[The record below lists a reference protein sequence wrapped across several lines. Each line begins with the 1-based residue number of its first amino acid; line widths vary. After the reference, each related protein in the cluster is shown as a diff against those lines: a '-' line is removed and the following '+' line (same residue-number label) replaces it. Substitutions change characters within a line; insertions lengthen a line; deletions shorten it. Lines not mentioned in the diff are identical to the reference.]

1 MTIHHQ
7 QRQQRESTSEFV
19 AHVPC
24 DTCGSRDN
32 AALFT
37 DGHTYC
43 FGCAEHVQGY
53 AERVSVVPSK
63 TKASQPLLE
72 GDYRPLRKRM
82 LTEETCRKFGYQ
94 VGKNSQGQP
103 VQIATYR
110 DSAGRPAAQ
119 KLRTKDKNF
128 SIVGD
133 ASAMTLFGSHLWSK
147 GKKIVVCEGEIDAMS
162 VSQIQ
167 GHRWATVSVSGG
179 AQSAKKCLLKSL
191 DYLSNF
197 EEIVLM
203 FDADEAG
210 QSAAVACAEA
220 LPLGKVK
227 IATMPEGFK
236 DPNEVLL
243 GGESAA
249 LIDAIFGA
257 SDYRPDGIVSAKDL
271 RDIVGEAD
279 AKADIEYP
287 YTKLNDVLM
296 GIRTSSLITIAAGS
310 GVGKSTLVRE
320 FAYSIHQSG
329 KAGPVGMM
337 MLEETTKRSLQGLVG
352 LHMNKNITVDPDA
365 ATREEIE
372 ASFDSLV
379 AKQQVYFF
387 DHFGGSDLQV
397 LSNRIRYMNKG
408 LGCKVIFL
416 DHISLLISAATG
428 GVTDER
434 RLIDQIMN
442 DLRVLVQELDIALFV
457 VSHLRRP
464 QSEAGHEGGAKV
476 QLSQLRGSHAIAQL
490 ADACIGLEV
499 DSEDP
504 TAGLRNLVVLKNRH
518 TGAVGHAGSLRYDMA
533 SGRLSEVDGAFEDVP
548 F

>member
-1 MTIHHQ
+1 MSMD
-7 QRQQRESTSEFV
+7 ESTSEFV

-24 DTCGSRDN
+24 EACGSRDN
-32 AALFT
+32 AGIYT

-43 FGCAEHVQGY
+43 FGCTEHVQGD
-53 AERVSVVPSK
+53 ADSGSVVPSQ
-63 TKASQPLLE
+63 TKALLPLIQGE
-72 GDYRPLRKRM
+72 YRPLRARG

-94 VGKNSQGQP
+94 VGLNSQGKT

-110 DSAGRPAAQ
+110 DSAGRPVAQ
-119 KLRTKDKNF
+119 KLRTKDKQF
-128 SIVGD
+128 SVVGD
-133 ASAMTLFGSHLWSK
+133 GKAMTLFGSHLYSK
-147 GKKIVVCEGEIDAMS
+147 GKKIVVCEGEIDAMT

-167 GHRWATVSVSGG
+167 GHKWATVSIPSGS
-179 AQSAKKCLLKSL
+179 QSAKKALMKAL

-197 EEIVLM
+197 DEIVLM
-203 FDADEAG
+203 FDADAAG
-210 QSAAVACAEA
+210 QSAALDCAEA
-220 LPLGKVK
+220 LPIGKVK

-236 DPNEVLL
+236 DPNDCML
-243 GGESAA
+243 GGKSAEIINSIHQA
-249 LIDAIFGA
+249 NDF
-257 SDYRPDGIVSAKDL
+257 RPDGIVSASDL

-287 YTKLNDVLM
+287 YTKLNDLLM

-320 FAYSIHQSG
+320 FAYAIHQSG

-379 AKQQVYFF
+379 QKQQVYFF

-416 DHISLLISAATG
+416 DHISILISAATG

-434 RLIDQIMN
+434 RLVDQVMN

-499 DSEDP
+499 DADDP
-504 TAGLRNLVVLKNRH
+504 TSGLRNLVVLKNRH
-518 TGAVGHAGSLRYDMA
+518 TGQTGNAGTLRYDRDT
-533 SGRLSEVDGAFEDVP
+533 GRLSEVDEAFDSDVP

>member
-1 MTIHHQ
+1 MNSNAD
-7 QRQQRESTSEFV
+7 STSEFV
-19 AHVPC
+19 AHVAC
-24 DTCGSRDN
+24 EACGSKDN
-32 AALFT
+32 AGIYT

-43 FGCAEHVQGY
+43 FGCSEHVQGDTDN
-53 AERVSVVPSK
+53 VSVVPSSP
-63 TKASQPLLE
+63 KAKVPLLE
-72 GDYRPLRKRM
+72 GDYRPLRVRG
-82 LTEETCRKFGYQ
+82 LTEDTCRKFGYMVSQ
-94 VGKNSQGQP
+94 NSRGET
-103 VQIATYR
+103 VQAAIYR
-110 DSAGRPAAQ
+110 DIAGRPVAQ
-119 KLRTKDKNF
+119 KLRTKDKQF
-128 SIVGD
+128 SILGD
-133 ASAMTLFGSHLWSK
+133 AKEMTLFGSHLWSK
-147 GKKIVVCEGEIDAMS
+147 GKKIVVCEGEIDAMT

-167 GHRWATVSVSGG
+167 GHKWATVSIPTGS
-179 AQSAKKCLLKSL
+179 QSAKKALLKSL

-203 FDADEAG
+203 FDADDAG

-220 LPLGKVK
+220 LPIGKVK
-227 IATMPEGFK
+227 IATMPEGLK
-236 DPNEVLL
+236 DPNECLL
-243 GGESAA
+243 AGKGSAV
-249 LIDAIFGA
+249 IEAIWAAADF
-257 SDYRPDGIVSAKDL
+257 RPDGIVSASDL
-271 RDIVGEAD
+271 RDIVGQAD
-279 AKADIEYP
+279 AKAEINYP
-287 YTKLNDVLM
+287 YSALNDMLM

-320 FAYSIHQSG
+320 FAYAIHQSG

-352 LHMNKNITVDPDA
+352 LHMNKNITVDPDC

-379 AKQQVYFF
+379 SKQQLYFF

-397 LSNRIRYMNKG
+397 IANRIRYMNKG

-476 QLSQLRGSHAIAQL
+476 QLSQLRGSHSIAQL

-499 DSEDP
+499 NSDDP
-504 TAGLRNLVVLKNRH
+504 ASGLRNLVVLKNRH
-518 TGAVGHAGSLRYDMA
+518 TGQTGNAGSLRYDRET
-533 SGRLSEVDGAFEDVP
+533 GRLTEADASFDDAP

>member
-1 MTIHHQ
+1 MTIHQ
-7 QRQQRESTSEFV
+7 QQQQESTSEFV

-32 AALFT
+32 AALFD

-43 FGCAEHVQGY
+43 FGCAEHVQGD
-53 AERVSVVPSK
+53 AERVSVV
-63 TKASQPLLE
+63 ASQNKALLPLIE
-72 GDYRPLRKRM
+72 GEYRPLRARG

-94 VGKNSQGQP
+94 VGKNSQGKT

-110 DSAGRPAAQ
+110 DGAGRPVAQ
-119 KLRTKDKNF
+119 KLRTKDKQF
-128 SIVGD
+128 SVVGD
-133 ASAMTLFGSHLWSK
+133 GKAMTLFGSHLWSK
-147 GKKIVVCEGEIDAMS
+147 GRKIVVCEGEIDAMT

-167 GHRWATVSVSGG
+167 GHKWATVSIPSGS
-179 AQSAKKCLLKSL
+179 QSAKKSLMKAL

-197 EEIVLM
+197 SEIVLM

-210 QSAAVACAEA
+210 QSASIDCAEA
-220 LPLGKVK
+220 LPIGKVK

-236 DPNEVLL
+236 DPNECML
-243 GGESAA
+243 GGKSAE
-249 LIDAIFGA
+249 IINAIHQANDF
-257 SDYRPDGIVSAKDL
+257 RPDGIVSASDL
-271 RDIVGEAD
+271 RDIVGQAD
-279 AKADIEYP
+279 AKAEIEYP
-287 YTKLNDVLM
+287 YTKLNEVLM

-320 FAYSIHQSG
+320 FAYAIHQSG

-379 AKQQVYFF
+379 SKQQVYFF

-397 LSNRIRYMNKG
+397 LSNRIRYMSKG

-499 DSEDP
+499 DSDDP
-504 TAGLRNLVVLKNRH
+504 TSGLRNLVVLKNRH
-518 TGAVGHAGSLRYDMA
+518 TGQTGNAGSLRYDRQT
-533 SGRLSEVDGAFEDVP
+533 GRLTEVDGAFDSDVP

>member
-1 MTIHHQ
+1 MSTD
-7 QRQQRESTSEFV
+7 ESTSEFV

-24 DTCGSRDN
+24 EACGSRDN
-32 AALFT
+32 AGIYT

-43 FGCAEHVQGY
+43 FGCAEHVQGD
-53 AERVSVVPSK
+53 ADSGSVVASQ
-63 TKASQPLLE
+63 TKALLPLIE
-72 GDYRPLRKRM
+72 GEYRPLRARG

-94 VGKNSQGQP
+94 VGLNSQGKT

-110 DSAGRPAAQ
+110 DSAGRPVAQ
-119 KLRTKDKNF
+119 KLRTKDKQF
-128 SIVGD
+128 SVVGD
-133 ASAMTLFGSHLWSK
+133 GKAMTLFGSHLWSK
-147 GKKIVVCEGEIDAMS
+147 GKKIVVCEGEIDAMT

-167 GHRWATVSVSGG
+167 GHKWATVSIPSGS
-179 AQSAKKCLLKSL
+179 QSAKKSLMKAL

-197 EEIVLM
+197 DEIVLM

-210 QSAAVACAEA
+210 QSAALDCAEA
-220 LPLGKVK
+220 LPIGKVK

-236 DPNEVLL
+236 DPNECML
-243 GGESAA
+243 GGKSAEIINSIHQA
-249 LIDAIFGA
+249 NDF
-257 SDYRPDGIVSAKDL
+257 RPDGIVSASDL
-271 RDIVGEAD
+271 RDIVGQAD
-279 AKADIEYP
+279 AKAEIEYP
-287 YTKLNDVLM
+287 YTKLNEVLM

-320 FAYSIHQSG
+320 FAYAIHMSG

-352 LHMNKNITVDPDA
+352 LHMNKNITVDPDCA
-365 ATREEIE
+365 AREEIE
-372 ASFDSLV
+372 ASFDDLV
-379 AKQQVYFF
+379 SERQLYFF

-397 LSNRIRYMNKG
+397 ISNRIRYMNKG

-416 DHISLLISAATG
+416 DHISILISAATG

-434 RLIDQIMN
+434 RLVDQVMN

-499 DSEDP
+499 DADDP
-504 TAGLRNLVVLKNRH
+504 TSGLRNLVVLKNRH
-518 TGAVGHAGSLRYDMA
+518 TGQTGNAGTLRYDRDT
-533 SGRLSEVDGAFEDVP
+533 GRLSEVDEAFDSDVP

>member
-1 MTIHHQ
+1 MSTD
-7 QRQQRESTSEFV
+7 ESTSEFV

-24 DTCGSRDN
+24 EACGSRDN
-32 AALFT
+32 AGIYT

-43 FGCAEHVQGY
+43 FGCAEHVQGD
-53 AERVSVVPSK
+53 ADSGSVVASQ
-63 TKASQPLLE
+63 TKALLPLIE
-72 GDYRPLRKRM
+72 GEYRPLRARG

-94 VGKNSQGQP
+94 VGLNSQGKT

-110 DSAGRPAAQ
+110 DSAGRPVAQ
-119 KLRTKDKNF
+119 KLRTKDKQF
-128 SIVGD
+128 SVVGD
-133 ASAMTLFGSHLWSK
+133 GKAMTLFGSHLWSK
-147 GKKIVVCEGEIDAMS
+147 GKKIVVCEGEIDAMT

-167 GHRWATVSVSGG
+167 GHKWATVSIPSGS
-179 AQSAKKCLLKSL
+179 QSAKKSLMKAL

-197 EEIVLM
+197 DEIVLM

-210 QSAAVACAEA
+210 QSAALDCAEA
-220 LPLGKVK
+220 LPIGKVK

-236 DPNEVLL
+236 DPNECML
-243 GGESAA
+243 GGKSAEIINSIHQA
-249 LIDAIFGA
+249 NDF
-257 SDYRPDGIVSAKDL
+257 RPDGIVSASDL
-271 RDIVGEAD
+271 RDIVGQAD
-279 AKADIEYP
+279 AKAEIEYP
-287 YTKLNDVLM
+287 YTKLNEVLM

-320 FAYSIHQSG
+320 FAYAIHMSG

-352 LHMNKNITVDPDA
+352 LHMNKNITVDPDCA
-365 ATREEIE
+365 AREEIE
-372 ASFDSLV
+372 ASFDDLV
-379 AKQQVYFF
+379 SERQLYFF

-397 LSNRIRYMNKG
+397 ISNRIRYMNKG

-416 DHISLLISAATG
+416 DHISILISAATG

-434 RLIDQIMN
+434 RLVDQVMN

-499 DSEDP
+499 DAEDP
-504 TAGLRNLVVLKNRH
+504 TSGLRNLVVLKNRH
-518 TGAVGHAGSLRYDMA
+518 TGQTGNAGTLRYDRDT
-533 SGRLSEVDGAFEDVP
+533 GRLSEVDEAFDSDVP

>member
-1 MTIHHQ
+1 MTIEQ
-7 QRQQRESTSEFV
+7 LESTSEFV

-24 DTCGSRDN
+24 EACGSRDN
-32 AALFT
+32 AGIYT

-43 FGCAEHVQGY
+43 FGCAEHVQGD
-53 AERVSVVPSK
+53 ADSGSVVASQ
-63 TKASQPLLE
+63 TKALLPLIQGE
-72 GDYRPLRKRM
+72 YKPLRARG

-94 VGKNSQGQP
+94 VGLNNQGKT

-110 DSAGRPAAQ
+110 DSAGRPVAQ
-119 KLRTKDKNF
+119 KLRTKDKQF
-128 SIVGD
+128 SVVGD
-133 ASAMTLFGSHLWSK
+133 GKAMTLFGSHLWSK
-147 GKKIVVCEGEIDAMS
+147 GKKIVVCEGEIDAMT

-167 GHRWATVSVSGG
+167 GHKWATVSIPSGS
-179 AQSAKKCLLKSL
+179 QSAKKSLMKAL

-197 EEIVLM
+197 DEIVLM

-210 QSAAVACAEA
+210 QSAALDCAEA
-220 LPLGKVK
+220 LPIGKVK

-236 DPNEVLL
+236 DPNECML
-243 GGESAA
+243 GGKSAE
-249 LIDAIFGA
+249 IINAIHQANDF
-257 SDYRPDGIVSAKDL
+257 RPDGIVSASDL
-271 RDIVGEAD
+271 RDIVGQAD
-279 AKADIEYP
+279 AKAEIEYP
-287 YTKLNDVLM
+287 YTKLNEVLM

-320 FAYSIHQSG
+320 FAYAIHMSG

-352 LHMNKNITVDPDA
+352 LHMNKNITVDPDCA
-365 ATREEIE
+365 AREEIE
-372 ASFDSLV
+372 ASFDDLV
-379 AKQQVYFF
+379 SERQLYFF

-397 LSNRIRYMNKG
+397 ISNRIRYMNKG

-416 DHISLLISAATG
+416 DHISILISAATG

-434 RLIDQIMN
+434 RLVDQVMN

-499 DSEDP
+499 DADDP
-504 TAGLRNLVVLKNRH
+504 TSGLRNLVVLKNRH
-518 TGAVGHAGSLRYDMA
+518 TGQTGNAGTLRYDKDT
-533 SGRLSEVDGAFEDVP
+533 GRLSEVDAEFDSDVP

>member
-1 MTIHHQ
+1 MDIH
-7 QRQQRESTSEFV
+7 EDNDFV
-19 AHVPC
+19 SHIAC
-24 DTCGSRDN
+24 EACGSKDN
-32 AALFT
+32 AALYT
-37 DGHTYC
+37 DGHSYC
-43 FGCAEHVQGY
+43 FGCGDRVAGD
-53 AERVSVVPSK
+53 AERAPVLPS
-63 TKASQPLLE
+63 ARAPLSPLLT
-72 GDYRPLRKRM
+72 GNYRPLRKRM
-82 LTEETCRKFGYQ
+82 LTEETCRKFGYM
-94 VGKNSQGQP
+94 VGLNNQGQA

-110 DSAGRPAAQ
+110 DSSSRPAAQ

-133 ASAMTLFGSHLWSK
+133 ASAMGLFGSHLWAK

-167 GHRWATVSVSGG
+167 SHRWPCVSVSGG
-179 AQSAKKCLLKSL
+179 AQGAKKCLLKSL

-210 QSAAVACAEA
+210 QTAAVACAEA

-227 IATMPEGFK
+227 IATMPTGFK
-236 DPNEVLL
+236 DPNEALL
-243 GGESAA
+243 GGESAS

-257 SDYRPDGIVSAKDL
+257 SEYRPDGIVSAKDL

-279 AKADIEYP
+279 ARAEIEYP
-287 YTKLNDVLM
+287 YRKLNDVLM

-320 FAYSIHQSG
+320 FAYAIHMSG

-352 LHMNKNITVDPDA
+352 LHMGKNITVDPDC

-372 ASFDSLV
+372 ASFDTLTQ
-379 AKQQVYFF
+379 KQSVFFF

-397 LSNRIRYMNKG
+397 ICNRIRYMNKA
-408 LGCKVIFL
+408 LGCRVIFL
-416 DHISLLISAATG
+416 DHVSILISSATG

-434 RLIDQIMN
+434 RMVDQIMT
-442 DLRVLVQELDIALFV
+442 DMRVLVQELDIALFL

-476 QLSQLRGSHAIAQL
+476 QLSQLRSSHSIAQL
-490 ADACIGLEV
+490 SDACIGLEV

-504 TAGLRNLVVLKNRH
+504 TSGLRNLQVLKNRH
-518 TGAVGHAGSLRYDMA
+518 TGAVGYAGSLRYDMA

>member
-1 MTIHHQ
+1 MTIEQ
-7 QRQQRESTSEFV
+7 LESTSEFV

-24 DTCGSRDN
+24 EACGSRDN
-32 AALFT
+32 AGIYT

-43 FGCAEHVQGY
+43 FGCAEHVQGD
-53 AERVSVVPSK
+53 ADSGSVVASQ
-63 TKASQPLLE
+63 TKALLPLIE
-72 GDYRPLRKRM
+72 GEYRPLRARG

-94 VGKNSQGQP
+94 VGLNNQGKT

-110 DSAGRPAAQ
+110 DSAGRPVAQ
-119 KLRTKDKNF
+119 KLRTKDKQF
-128 SIVGD
+128 SVVG
-133 ASAMTLFGSHLWSK
+133 AGKAMTLFGSHLWSK
-147 GKKIVVCEGEIDAMS
+147 GKKIVVCEGEIDAMT

-167 GHRWATVSVSGG
+167 GHKWATVSIPSGS
-179 AQSAKKCLLKSL
+179 QSAKKSLMKAL

-197 EEIVLM
+197 DEIVLM

-210 QSAAVACAEA
+210 QSAALDCAEA
-220 LPLGKVK
+220 LPIGSTK

-236 DPNEVLL
+236 DPNECML
-243 GGESAA
+243 GGKSAE
-249 LIDAIFGA
+249 IINAIHQANDF
-257 SDYRPDGIVSAKDL
+257 RPDGIVSASDL
-271 RDIVGEAD
+271 RDIVGQAD
-279 AKADIEYP
+279 AKAEIEYP
-287 YTKLNDVLM
+287 YTKLNEVLM

-320 FAYSIHQSG
+320 FAYAIHMSG

-372 ASFDSLV
+372 ASFDDLV
-379 AKQQVYFF
+379 SERQLYFF

-397 LSNRIRYMNKG
+397 ISNRIRYMNKG

-416 DHISLLISAATG
+416 DHISILISAATG

-434 RLIDQIMN
+434 RLVDQVMN

-499 DSEDP
+499 DADDP
-504 TAGLRNLVVLKNRH
+504 TSGLRNLVVLKNRH
-518 TGAVGHAGSLRYDMA
+518 TGQTGNAGTLRYDRDT
-533 SGRLSEVDGAFEDVP
+533 GRLSEVDEAFDSDVP

>member
-1 MTIHHQ
+1 MDIH
-7 QRQQRESTSEFV
+7 EDNDFV
-19 AHVPC
+19 SHIAC
-24 DTCGSRDN
+24 DSCGSKDN
-32 AALFT
+32 AALYT
-37 DGHTYC
+37 DGHSYC
-43 FGCAEHVQGY
+43 FGCGDRVAGD

-63 TKASQPLLE
+63 AKASQPLLE

-82 LTEETCRKFGYQ
+82 LTEETCRKFGYMT
-94 VGKNSQGQP
+94 GKNSQGQP

-133 ASAMTLFGSHLWSK
+133 ASSMTLFGSHLWSK

-167 GHRWATVSVSGG
+167 GHRWATVSVTGG

-236 DPNEVLL
+236 DPNEALL
-243 GGESAA
+243 GDESAA

-279 AKADIEYP
+279 AKAEIEYP
-287 YTKLNDVLM
+287 YSKLNDLLM

-320 FAYSIHQSG
+320 FAYAIHMSG

-352 LHMNKNITVDPDA
+352 LHMNKNITVDPDC

-372 ASFDSLV
+372 
-379 AKQQVYFF
+379 KQQVYFF

-499 DSEDP
+499 DAEDP

-518 TGAVGHAGSLRYDMA
+518 TGAVGYAGSLRYDMA
-533 SGRLSEVDGAFEDVP
+533 SGRLSEVDAEFDSDVP